1 MQKEDPNILKR
12 LKKEDQTA
20 YKELFDLYYIP
31 LCIYSLKIVDSY
43 DEAED
48 IVQEI
53 FVNFWNQKLHNRIEK
68 TIRSYLF
75 TSVKNNSLLYL
86 KKSNKIIFESI
97 DELNLDF
104 SEVDLLDVDELNKR
118 KKALYQEIEALPP
131 KCKEVFMEIVL
142 NDLKY
147 KEAADKLGVSV
158 NTIKTNFSRALKK
171 LRNSSDIIVLL
182 MLSQKCKKTLS
193 GLQT

>member
-1 MQKEDPNILKR
+1 MKQEDKELLVR
-12 LKKEDQTA
+12 LKKEDQIA

-31 LCIYSLKIVDSY
+31 LCVYSLKFVDSY
-43 DEAED
+43 EEAED
-48 IVQEI
+48 IVQDI
-53 FVNFWNQKLHNRIEK
+53 FVNFWNEKIYNRIE
-68 TIRSYLF
+68 TTVRPYLF
-75 TSVKNNSLLYL
+75 TAVKNNSFRYL

-97 DELNLDF
+97 EELNIDF
-104 SEVDLLDVDELNKR
+104 SEVEPLDVDELNKR

-158 NTIKTNFSRALKK
+158 NTIKTNLANALKK
-171 LRNSSDIIVLL
+171 LRNSSDLIVLL
-182 MLSQKCKKTLS
+182 MLS
-193 GLQT
+193 